1 MDKEARELFGKA
13 LAEAFAEKFD
23 EELAACE
30 ETAACSQEHYD
41 KMQKIINSS
50 CSAPKRKFSR
60 KSLVAII
67 IAAALLLTGC
77 AAYICRNEIRDFV
90 EDVYEKFVRLTYC
103 ESDKQ
108 STPKIDEVYE
118 LTYVPDGYELVEEI
132 INPVKVLYE
141 FENQE
146 GALLIFKQV
155 VLDKTNYGFDVE
167 EGNTLLYEFNGFKIY
182 CRELDTSLHY
192 IWNDGE
198 YSLRLTSSITLDE
211 AELEKIVLGISK
223 T

>member
-13 LAEAFAEKFD
+13 LAEAFAEKFE
-23 EELAACE
+23 EELAASE

-50 CSAPKRKFSR
+50 RSAPKRKFSR

-118 LTYVPDGYELVEEI
+118 LTYVPDGYELVENI
-132 INPVKVLYE
+132 SADVYTSYR
-141 FENQE
+141 FRNQDGE
-146 GALLIFKQV
+146 SLIFEQAI
-155 VLDKTNYGFDVE
+155 LDKTNYGFDGE
-167 EGNTLLYEFNGFKIY
+167 QGNTLLHEFGEFEVY
-182 CRELDTSLHY
+182 CRVLDTSSHY
-192 IWNDGE
+192 IWNDGK
-198 YSLRLTSSITLDE
+198 YALYLISTAPLNE
-211 AELEKIVLGISK
+211 AELEKIVLGVSK

>member
-50 CSAPKRKFSR
+50 RSAPKRKFSR

-90 EDVYEKFVRLTYC
+90 EDVYEKFVRLTYS
-103 ESDKQ
+103 ESDEQ
-108 STPKIDEVYE
+108 SSAEINEFYE
-118 LTYVPDGYELVEEI
+118 LTYVPEGYELVKEI
-132 INPVKVLYE
+132 VNHVNIFYK
-141 FENQE
+141 FENDS
-146 GALLIFKQV
+146 GNFLIFQQGIIDNAKSG
-155 VLDKTNYGFDVE
+155 LDIE
-167 EGNTLLYEFNGFKIY
+167 QGNTLFYESSEYKVY

-198 YSLRLTSSITLDE
+198 YSLRLTSSVALDE

>member
-50 CSAPKRKFSR
+50 RSAPKRKFSR

-90 EDVYEKFVRLTYC
+90 EDVYEKFVKLTYSK
-103 ESDKQ
+103 SDEQ
-108 STPKIDEVYE
+108 SSAEINEVYK
-118 LTYVPDGYELVEEI
+118 LTYVPEGYKLVKEI
-132 INPVKVLYE
+132 VNPVNIFYK
-141 FENQE
+141 FENDNGEYLTFNQI
-146 GALLIFKQV
+146 AL
-155 VLDKTNYGFDVE
+155 DETNYGFDWE
-167 EGNTLLYEFNGFKIY
+167 QGNTWLYEFCEFKVY

-198 YSLRLTSSITLDE
+198 YALCLISSVSFDE
-211 AELEKIVLGISK
+211 TELEKIVLGISK

>member
-50 CSAPKRKFSR
+50 RSAPKRKFSR

-90 EDVYEKFVRLTYC
+90 EDVYEKFVRLTYS
-103 ESDKQ
+103 ESDEQ
-108 STPKIDEVYE
+108 SSAEINEFYE
-118 LTYVPDGYELVEEI
+118 LTYVPEGYKLVQKI
-132 INPVKVLYE
+132 VNPVNIFYQ
-141 FENQE
+141 FENDNGE
-146 GALLIFKQV
+146 YLKFRQV
-155 VLDKTNYGFDVE
+155 VLDITNCGFDGE
-167 EGNTLLYEFNGFKIY
+167 EGNSLLYEFSGFKIY

-198 YSLRLTSSITLDE
+198 YSLRLTSSVALDE
-211 AELEKIVLGISK
+211 TELEKIVLGASK

>member
-50 CSAPKRKFSR
+50 RSAPKRKFSR

-90 EDVYEKFVRLTYC
+90 EDVYEKFVRLTYS
-103 ESDKQ
+103 EGDKQ
-108 STPKIDEVYE
+108 STPKISEVYE
-118 LTYVPDGYELVEEI
+118 LTYIPGGYELVEENK
-132 INPVKVLYE
+132 NPLITFYK
-141 FENQE
+141 FENEKGEFLTFQ
-146 GALLIFKQV
+146 QD
-155 VLDKTNYGFDVE
+155 VLDKTNSGLDGE
-167 EGNTLLYEFNGFKIY
+167 DGNTQLHEFSGFKIY
-182 CRELDTSLHY
+182 CRVLDTSSHY

-198 YSLRLTSSITLDE
+198 YSLRLTSSVALDE
-211 AELEKIVLGISK
+211 AELKEIVLGISK